1 MENICSLIAMTI
13 SEILIVIL
21 FLVILFTQK
30 KKTQLKNTFLIFL
43 IFIFIW
49 ILGSTLQIL
58 FQNSSIDP
66 FKFEKISGIGV
77 HFSPVAFLA
86 LCAIFART
94 KIKINK
100 KNFVLLIIPIISTIL
115 LLTNENHHLM
125 FIKYST
131 NGNEMIYGKY
141 FMIHS
146 LYSYGLYFIGMF
158 YLLRYT
164 VKNAGFFSRQSFL
177 LFTGSA
183 IPLVANFLATF
194 KIIPLTTYTT
204 PISFTFMALFYSLA
218 IFKFKFISS
227 SPIALQ
233 RIVDRISDSY
243 LILDEDYRITDFN
256 KTFLNTFSFKGE
268 QIRNKTLFD
277 LSNKPNNFKIDNDF
291 FKKNIDSIK
300 NIDKTVYFDQTV
312 TPIQKTF
319 SIEIN
324 NIYNNKNFLGI
335 LILFKDITQ
344 HKIDIQTIE
353 ENQEILVEQE
363 RLASLGQMIGR
374 YRT

>member
-1 MENICSLIAMTI
+1 
-13 SEILIVIL
+13 
-21 FLVILFTQK
+21 
-30 KKTQLKNTFLIFL
+30 
-43 IFIFIW
+43 
-49 ILGSTLQIL
+49 
-58 FQNSSIDP
+58 
-66 FKFEKISGIGV
+66 
-77 HFSPVAFLA
+77 
-86 LCAIFART
+86 
-94 KIKINK
+94 
-100 KNFVLLIIPIISTIL
+100 
-115 LLTNENHHLM
+115 
-125 FIKYST
+125 
-131 NGNEMIYGKY
+131 
-141 FMIHS
+141 
-146 LYSYGLYFIGMF
+146 
-158 YLLRYT
+158 
-164 VKNAGFFSRQSFL
+164 
-177 LFTGSA
+177 
-183 IPLVANFLATF
+183 
-194 KIIPLTTYTT
+194 
-204 PISFTFMALFYSLA
+204 MALFYSLA

>member
-1 MENICSLIAMTI
+1 MGNISSLLAMTI
-13 SEILIVIL
+13 SVVLISIL

-43 IFIFIW
+43 VFVFIW
-49 ILGSTLQIL
+49 ILGSILQL
-58 FQNSSIDP
+58 CFRNTNIDP
-66 FKFEKISGIGV
+66 FFFEKISGFGV
-77 HFSPVAFLA
+77 VFSPVAFLA
-86 LCAIFART
+86 LCVVFVKT
-94 KIKINK
+94 KIKISLK
-100 KNFVLLIIPIISTIL
+100 YFSFLIIPCITAIL
-115 LLTNENHHLM
+115 FLTNESHHLI
-125 FIKYST
+125 FENYSP
-131 NGNEMIYGKY
+131 NVELQIYGKY
-141 FMIHS
+141 FTIHS

-268 QIRNKTLFD
+268 QIRNKNLFD
-277 LSNKPNNFKIDNDF
+277 LSNTPNNFKIDNDF

-374 YRT
+374 YRK